1 LTAKEV
7 IKEMNNMRNRLA
19 LLSVLLLILF
29 SITLSSALAQGG
41 ITVVTDEYETVF
53 GETITF
59 RVAAES
65 ESEITDIR
73 LYYQVGGFPVTSRA
87 EPEFELGQT
96 VEAEH
101 EWDLVLNY
109 TPPGSEIA
117 YWWKIEDAAGNELE
131 TEPVS
136 FTYEDERYDW
146 QELSSDQILLYW
158 YRGDD
163 DFGQALLDRGLEA
176 LDQLSRDTGV
186 TVEKAVKIFIYG
198 SHSDLLGA
206 LDQGAREWTGGRAF
220 TDQGIVL
227 IGVSPSNLEWG
238 KRATVHELTHVVVH
252 RVTDTPLGGLPTWL
266 DEGLAMYA
274 EGDLEPVY
282 VAELNEAAESNT
294 LISVRSLSS
303 SFSADSDL
311 AGLSYAES
319 YSLVEFIL
327 DQYGEEKLTQ
337 LIDIFTEGAYYD
349 DALQEAL
356 GVDTD
361 GLEDEWRAWLGA
373 PPRPTSVEVTPQ
385 ISQPS
390 GPTPVTQKPSGEE
403 LCCLGGLAPGA
414 ILLALF
420 YLFRPKATQG

>member
-1 LTAKEV
+1 MINT
-7 IKEMNNMRNRLA
+7 RNRLA
-19 LLSVLLLILF
+19 LLAVLLLMLF

-65 ESEITDIR
+65 ESEITSIR
-73 LYYQVGGFPVTSRA
+73 LYYQVGGFPATSRA
-87 EPEFELGQT
+87 YPEFEPGQT

-109 TPPGSEIA
+109 TPPGSEIE
-117 YWWKIEDAAGNELE
+117 YWWKIEDAAGNELK

-146 QELSSDQILLYW
+146 KELRSDRIILYW
-158 YRGDD
+158 YRGDE

-206 LDQGAREWTGGRAF
+206 LDQGAREWTGGQAF
-220 TDQGIVL
+220 TEQGIVV
-227 IGVSPSNLEWG
+227 IGVTLSNLEWG
-238 KRATVHELTHVVVH
+238 KRATVHELTHVVMH
-252 RVTDTPLGGLPTWL
+252 QVTDTPLGGLPTWL

-282 VAELNEAAESNT
+282 VAELNEAIESDT
-294 LISVRSLSS
+294 LISVQSLSS
-303 SFSADSDL
+303 SFPADPDL
-311 AGLSYAES
+311 ASLSYAES

-327 DQYGEEKLTQ
+327 DQYGEEKMTQ
-337 LIDIFTEGAYYD
+337 LIDIFAEGASYD
-349 DALQEAL
+349 SALQEAL

-361 GLEDEWRAWLGA
+361 GLEDAWRAWLSA
-373 PPRPTSVEVTPQ
+373 PPRPTAAGATPQ

-390 GPTPVTQKPSGEE
+390 APTPVTQKPPGEE
-403 LCCLGGLAPGA
+403 LCCLGGLVPGA

-420 YLFRPKATQG
+420 YLFKPRITRG

>member
-1 LTAKEV
+1 
-7 IKEMNNMRNRLA
+7 
-19 LLSVLLLILF
+19 
-29 SITLSSALAQGG
+29 
-41 ITVVTDEYETVF
+41 
-53 GETITF
+53 
-59 RVAAES
+59 VAAES
-65 ESEITDIR
+65 ESEIDSIQ
-73 LYYQVGGFPVTSRA
+73 LYYKVGGFPVTSRA
-87 EPEFELGQT
+87 YPEFEPGQT

-109 TPPGSEIA
+109 TCPGSEIE
-117 YWWKIEDAAGNELE
+117 YWWKIEDAAGNELK

-146 QELSSDQILLYW
+146 RELSSDRIILYW

-186 TVEKAVKIFIYG
+186 NVEKPVTIFVYG

-227 IGVSPSNLEWG
+227 IGISPDNLEWG

-274 EGDLEPVY
+274 EGDLEPIY
-282 VAELNEAAESNT
+282 RAELNEAVESNT
-294 LISVRSLSS
+294 LISVRSISS
-303 SFSADSDL
+303 SFSADSNL
-311 AGLSYAES
+311 ASLSYAES

-327 DQYGEEKLTQ
+327 DQYGEEKMSQ

-361 GLEDEWRAWLGA
+361 GLEDAWRVWLGA
-373 PPRPTSVEVTPQ
+373 PPRPMAAEVTPQ
-385 ISQPS
+385 ISQPAA
-390 GPTPVTQKPSGEE
+390 PTPVTPKPPGGE
-403 LCCLGGLAPGA
+403 LCCLGGLVPGA
-414 ILLALF
+414 ILLTLF
-420 YLFRPKATQG
+420 YLFRPRTAQV

>member
-1 LTAKEV
+1 MTSTK
-7 IKEMNNMRNRLA
+7 NRLA
-19 LLSVLLLILF
+19 LLAVLLLILF
-29 SITLSSALAQGG
+29 SITLPSALAQGG

-73 LYYQVGGFPVTSRA
+73 LYYKVGGFPATSRA
-87 EPEFELGQT
+87 YPEFAPGQT

-109 TPPGSEIA
+109 TPPGSEIE
-117 YWWKIEDAAGNELE
+117 YWWKIEDAASTELK

-136 FTYEDERYDW
+136 FIYEDERYDW
-146 QELSSDQILLYW
+146 QELRSDRIILYW

-176 LDQLSRDTGV
+176 LDQLSHDTGV

-227 IGVSPSNLEWG
+227 IGISPGNLEWG
-238 KRATVHELTHVVVH
+238 KRATVHELTHVVIH
-252 RVTDTPLGGLPTWL
+252 QVTDTPLGGLPTWL

-274 EGDLEPVY
+274 EGDLEAVHM
-282 VAELNEAAESNT
+282 AELNEASASNT
-294 LISVRSLSS
+294 LISVRSISS
-303 SFSADSDL
+303 SFSANSDL
-311 AGLSYAES
+311 ASLSYAES

-327 DQYGEEKLTQ
+327 NQYGEEKMTQ

-349 DALQEAL
+349 DALQETL

-361 GLEDEWRAWLGA
+361 GLEDAWRAWLGA
-373 PPRPTSVEVTPQ
+373 PPRPTTAEVAPQ
-385 ISQPS
+385 VSQPAA
-390 GPTPVTQKPSGEE
+390 PTPVAQQPVGEE
-403 LCCLGGLAPGA
+403 LCYLGGLVPGA

-420 YLFRPKATQG
+420 YLFKPKAARG

>member
-1 LTAKEV
+1 A
-7 IKEMNNMRNRLA
+7 
-19 LLSVLLLILF
+19 
-29 SITLSSALAQGG
+29 
-41 ITVVTDEYETVF
+41 
-53 GETITF
+53 
-59 RVAAES
+59 
-65 ESEITDIR
+65 
-73 LYYQVGGFPVTSRA
+73 TSRA
-87 EPEFELGQT
+87 YPEFEPGQT

-109 TPPGSEIA
+109 TPPGSEIE

-146 QELSSDQILLYW
+146 QELGSDRIILYW

-176 LDQLSRDTGV
+176 LDQLSHDTGV

-220 TDQGIVL
+220 ADQGIVV

-238 KRATVHELTHVVVH
+238 KRATVHELTHVVMH
-252 RVTDTPLGGLPTWL
+252 QVTDTPLGGLPTWL

-282 VAELNEAAESNT
+282 VAELNEAIESNT
-294 LISVRSLSS
+294 LISVRSISS

-311 AGLSYAES
+311 ASLSYAES
-319 YSLVEFIL
+319 QSLVEFIL
-327 DQYGEEKLTQ
+327 DQYGEEKMSQ

-361 GLEDEWRAWLGA
+361 GLEDAWRAWLGA
-373 PPRPTSVEVTPQ
+373 PPRPTAAGVTPQ
-385 ISQPS
+385 ISQPPA
-390 GPTPVTQKPSGEE
+390 PTPGAQKSPVEG
-403 LCCLGGLAPGA
+403 LCCLGGSVPGA

-420 YLFRPKATQG
+420 YLFRPKATRG

>member
-1 LTAKEV
+1 
-7 IKEMNNMRNRLA
+7 MNNMRNRLA
-19 LLSVLLLILF
+19 LLAVLLLMLF
-29 SITLSSALAQGG
+29 SITLSSALAQEG

-65 ESEITDIR
+65 ESEITDIW
-73 LYYQVGGFPVTSRA
+73 LYYQVGGFPATSRA
-87 EPEFELGQT
+87 YPEFESGQT

-117 YWWKIEDAAGNELE
+117 YWWKIEDAAGNELK

-146 QELSSDQILLYW
+146 RELSSDRIILYW

-186 TVEKAVKIFIYG
+186 TVEKPVKIFIYG

-220 TDQGIVL
+220 TDQGIVV
-227 IGVSPSNLEWG
+227 IGVSPDNLEWG

-282 VAELNEAAESNT
+282 MAELNEAIESDT

-303 SFSADSDL
+303 SFSADSDE
-311 AGLSYAES
+311 ASLSYAES

-327 DQYGEEKLTQ
+327 DQYGEEKMTQ
-337 LIDIFTEGAYYD
+337 LIDLFAQGVDDYD
-349 DALQEAL
+349 GTLQEAL
-356 GVDTD
+356 GMDTD

-373 PPRPTSVEVTPQ
+373 PPRPTAAEATPQ
-385 ISQPS
+385 IAQPPA
-390 GPTPVTQKPSGEE
+390 PTPVAQKSPIEG
-403 LCCLGGLAPGA
+403 LCCLGGSVPGA

-420 YLFRPKATQG
+420 YLFRPRAIRG

>member
-1 LTAKEV
+1 M
-7 IKEMNNMRNRLA
+7 INMRNRLA

-65 ESEITDIR
+65 ESEIASIQ
-73 LYYQVGGFPVTSRA
+73 LYYKVDGFPATSRA
-87 EPEFELGQT
+87 YPEFESGQT

-109 TPPGSEIA
+109 TPPGSEIE
-117 YWWKIEDAAGNELE
+117 YWWKIEDADGNELK

-146 QELSSDQILLYW
+146 RELPSDRIILYW

-220 TDQGIVL
+220 TDQGIVV
-227 IGVSPSNLEWG
+227 IGVTPGNLEWG
-238 KRATVHELTHVVVH
+238 KRATVHELTHVVIH
-252 RVTDTPLGGLPTWL
+252 QVTDTPLGGLPTWL

-282 VAELNEAAESNT
+282 MAELNEAIESNT
-294 LISVRSLSS
+294 LISVRSISS

-311 AGLSYAES
+311 ASLSYAES

-327 DQYGEEKLTQ
+327 DQYGEEKMSQ
-337 LIDIFTEGAYYD
+337 LIDIFAEGAYYD
-349 DALQEAL
+349 AALQEAL
-356 GVDTD
+356 GMDTD
-361 GLEDEWRAWLGA
+361 GLEDAWRAWLGA
-373 PPRPTSVEVTPQ
+373 PPRPTPAEATPQ
-385 ISQPS
+385 IAQP
-390 GPTPVTQKPSGEE
+390 PAATPVAQKPSGEE
-403 LCCLGGLAPGA
+403 LCCLGGSVPGA

-420 YLFRPKATQG
+420 YLFKPRAARG

>member
-1 LTAKEV
+1 
-7 IKEMNNMRNRLA
+7 MNKMRNRLA

-29 SITLSSALAQGG
+29 SIPLSSALAQGG
-41 ITVVTDEYETVF
+41 ITVVSDEYETVF

-73 LYYQVGGFPVTSRA
+73 LYYQVGGFPATSRA
-87 EPEFELGQT
+87 DPEFEPGQT

-101 EWDLVLNY
+101 KWDLVLNY

-146 QELSSDQILLYW
+146 RELSSDRILLYW

-220 TDQGIVL
+220 TDQGIVV
-227 IGVSPSNLEWG
+227 IGVTPGNLEWG
-238 KRATVHELTHVVVH
+238 KRATVHELTHVVIH
-252 RVTDTPLGGLPTWL
+252 QVTDTPLGGLPTWL

-282 VAELNEAAESNT
+282 VAELNEATESNT

-327 DQYGEEKLTQ
+327 DRYGEEKMTQ
-337 LIDIFTEGAYYD
+337 LIEIFAEGAPSDCDLSPYD
-349 DALQEAL
+349 CALQEAL
-356 GVDTD
+356 GVDTY

-373 PPRPTSVEVTPQ
+373 PPRPTSVEATPQ

-390 GPTPVTQKPSGEE
+390 APTPVTQKPSGEE

-420 YLFRPKATQG
+420 HLFRPRAARG

>member
-1 LTAKEV
+1 MFSKRSSEWSVKSRSSLTWIDAPK
-7 IKEMNNMRNRLA
+7 
-19 LLSVLLLILF
+19 
-29 SITLSSALAQGG
+29 
-41 ITVVTDEYETVF
+41 
-53 GETITF
+53 
-59 RVAAES
+59 
-65 ESEITDIR
+65 
-73 LYYQVGGFPVTSRA
+73 
-87 EPEFELGQT
+87 T

-109 TPPGSEIA
+109 IPPGSEIE

-146 QELSSDQILLYW
+146 QELGSDRIILYW

-176 LDQLSRDTGV
+176 LDQLSHDTGV

-220 TDQGIVL
+220 ADQGIVV

-238 KRATVHELTHVVVH
+238 KRATVHELTHVVMH
-252 RVTDTPLGGLPTWL
+252 QVTDTPLGGLPTWL

-282 VAELNEAAESNT
+282 VAELNEAIESNT
-294 LISVRSLSS
+294 LISVRSISS

-311 AGLSYAES
+311 ASLSYAES
-319 YSLVEFIL
+319 QSLVEFIL
-327 DQYGEEKLTQ
+327 DQYGEEKMSQ

-361 GLEDEWRAWLGA
+361 GLEDAWRAWLGA
-373 PPRPTSVEVTPQ
+373 PPRPTAAGVTPQ
-385 ISQPS
+385 ISQPPA
-390 GPTPVTQKPSGEE
+390 PTPGAQKSPVEG
-403 LCCLGGLAPGA
+403 LCCLGGSVPGA

-420 YLFRPKATQG
+420 YLFRPKATRG

>member
-1 LTAKEV
+1 MINV
-7 IKEMNNMRNRLA
+7 RNRLA
-19 LLSVLLLILF
+19 LLFVLLLMLF
-29 SITLSSALAQGG
+29 SITLSSALAQGR

-53 GETITF
+53 GESITF

-73 LYYQVGGFPVTSRA
+73 LYYKVGGFPATSRA
-87 EPEFELGQT
+87 DPEFEPGRT
-96 VEAEH
+96 VEAKH

-109 TPPGSEIA
+109 TPPGSEIE
-117 YWWKIEDAAGNELE
+117 YWWKIEDAAGNELK

-146 QELSSDQILLYW
+146 RELSSDRIILYW
-158 YRGDD
+158 YRGED
-163 DFGQALLDRGLEA
+163 DFGQALFDRALEA
-176 LDQLSRDTGV
+176 LDQLNHDTGV

-206 LDQGAREWTGGRAF
+206 LEEGAKEWTGGRAF
-220 TDQGIVL
+220 ADQGIVV
-227 IGVSPSNLEWG
+227 IGVSPGNLEWG
-238 KRATVHELTHVVVH
+238 KRATVHELTHVVIH
-252 RVTDTPLGGLPTWL
+252 QVTDTPLGGLPTWL
-266 DEGLAMYA
+266 DEGLAMRA

-282 VAELNEAAESNT
+282 LAELNEAIESNS
-294 LISVRSLSS
+294 LISVRSISS

-327 DQYGEEKLTQ
+327 DQYGEEKMIR

-361 GLEDEWRAWLGA
+361 GLEDAWRAWLGA
-373 PPRPTSVEVTPQ
+373 PPRPTVAEVTPV

-390 GPTPVTQKPSGEE
+390 APTPVAQKPPGGE
-403 LCCLGGLAPGA
+403 LCCLGGSVPGA

-420 YLFRPKATQG
+420 YLFRPRAARG

>member
-1 LTAKEV
+1 MTS
-7 IKEMNNMRNRLA
+7 MRNRLA
-19 LLSVLLLILF
+19 LLAVLLLISF
-29 SITLSSALAQGG
+29 SITLSAALAQGG

-65 ESEITDIR
+65 ESEITNIW
-73 LYYQVGGFPVTSRA
+73 LYYQVGGFPATSRA
-87 EPEFELGQT
+87 DPDFEPGQR

-109 TPPGSEIA
+109 TPPGSEIE
-117 YWWKIEDAAGNELE
+117 YWWKIQDAAGNELE
-131 TEPVS
+131 TESAS
-136 FTYEDERYDW
+136 FTYEDGRYDW
-146 QELSSDQILLYW
+146 RELSSDRIVLYW

-163 DFGQALLDRGLEA
+163 DLGQALFDRALEA
-176 LDQLSRDTGV
+176 LDQLKEDTGV
-186 TVEKAVKIFIYG
+186 TVEKAVKLFIYG

-206 LDQGAREWTGGRAF
+206 LDQGAKEWTGGRAF

-227 IGVSPSNLEWG
+227 IGVSPGNLEWG
-238 KRATVHELTHVVVH
+238 KRATVHELTHVVMH
-252 RVTDTPLGGLPTWL
+252 QVTDTPLGGLPTWL

-282 VAELNEAAESNT
+282 VADLNEATESNT
-294 LISVRSLSS
+294 LISVRTLSS
-303 SFSADSDL
+303 SFPADSDL
-311 AGLSYAES
+311 ASLSYAES

-327 DQYGEEKLTQ
+327 DQYGEEKMTQ

-356 GVDTD
+356 GVDTN
-361 GLEDEWRAWLGA
+361 GLDDAWRAWLGA
-373 PPRPTSVEVTPQ
+373 PPRPTAAEGTPQ

-390 GPTPVTQKPSGEE
+390 TPTPVPQQPPVEG

-420 YLFRPKATQG
+420 YLFRPKAARG

>member
-1 LTAKEV
+1 M
-7 IKEMNNMRNRLA
+7 INMRNRLA
-19 LLSVLLLILF
+19 LLSVLLLMLF
-29 SITLSSALAQGG
+29 SITLASALAQGG

-65 ESEITDIR
+65 ESEITNIR
-73 LYYQVGGFPVTSRA
+73 LYYKVGGFPTTSHA
-87 EPEFELGQT
+87 DPEFEPGQT

-109 TPPGSEIA
+109 TPPGTEIE

-131 TEPVS
+131 TEPVG

-146 QELSSDQILLYW
+146 RELSSDRIILYW
-158 YRGDD
+158 YNGDD
-163 DFGQALLDRGLEA
+163 DFGQALFDRALEA
-176 LDQLSRDTGV
+176 LDQLNRDTGV
-186 TVEKAVKIFIYG
+186 TVEKTVKIFIYG

-206 LDQGAREWTGGRAF
+206 LEKGAKKEWTGGRTFA
-220 TDQGIVL
+220 DQGIVL
-227 IGVSPSNLEWG
+227 IGVSPGNLEWG
-238 KRATVHELTHVVVH
+238 KRATVHELTHVVMH
-252 RVTDTPLGGLPTWL
+252 QVTDTPLGGLPTWL

-282 VAELNEAAESNT
+282 VAELNEAIESNT
-294 LISVRSLSS
+294 LISVQSLSS

-319 YSLVEFIL
+319 YSLVDFIL
-327 DQYGEEKLTQ
+327 DQYGEEKMTQ
-337 LIDIFTEGAYYD
+337 LVDLFAQGAPSDCPLPPYD
-349 DALQEAL
+349 CALLEVL

-361 GLEDEWRAWLGA
+361 GLEDAWRAWLGA
-373 PPRPTSVEVTPQ
+373 PPRPSAVGVTPQ
-385 ISQPS
+385 ISQPPA
-390 GPTPVTQKPSGEE
+390 PTSVAQKPPIEG
-403 LCCLGGLAPGA
+403 LCCLGGSVPGA

-420 YLFRPKATQG
+420 YLFRPRAARG

>member
-1 LTAKEV
+1 MTSTRK
-7 IKEMNNMRNRLA
+7 RLA
-19 LLSVLLLILF
+19 LLAVLVLTLF

-41 ITVVTDEYETVF
+41 IAVITDEYETVF

-65 ESEITDIR
+65 ESEITGIR
-73 LYYQVGGFPVTSRA
+73 LYYQVGGFPATSRA
-87 EPEFELGQT
+87 YPEFEPGQT

-109 TPPGSEIA
+109 TPPGSEIE
-117 YWWKIEDAAGNELE
+117 YWWKIEDAGGNELN

-146 QELSSDQILLYW
+146 QELGSDRIILYW
-158 YRGDD
+158 YRGDE
-163 DFGQALLDRGLEA
+163 DFGQALLDRALEA
-176 LDQLSRDTGV
+176 LDQLSHDTGV

-220 TDQGIVL
+220 TDQGIVV
-227 IGVSPSNLEWG
+227 IGVSPGNLEWG

-252 RVTDTPLGGLPTWL
+252 QVTDTPLGGLPTWL

-294 LISVRSLSS
+294 LISVRSISS

-311 AGLSYAES
+311 ASLSYAES

-327 DQYGEEKLTQ
+327 DQYGEEKMTQ

-361 GLEDEWRAWLGA
+361 GLEDAWRAWLGA
-373 PPRPTSVEVTPQ
+373 PSRPTAAEARPQ

-390 GPTPVTQKPSGEE
+390 VATPVTQKPPGEE
-403 LCCLGGLAPGA
+403 LCCLGGLVPGA

-420 YLFRPKATQG
+420 YLFKPRTAQG

>member
-1 LTAKEV
+1 M
-7 IKEMNNMRNRLA
+7 INMRNRLA

-65 ESEITDIR
+65 ESEIASIQ
-73 LYYQVGGFPVTSRA
+73 LYYKVDGFPATSRA
-87 EPEFELGQT
+87 YPEFESGQT
-96 VEAEH
+96 
-101 EWDLVLNY
+101 
-109 TPPGSEIA
+109 
-117 YWWKIEDAAGNELE
+117 YWWKIEDAAGNELK

-146 QELSSDQILLYW
+146 RELSSDRIILYW

-220 TDQGIVL
+220 TDQGIVV
-227 IGVSPSNLEWG
+227 IGVTPGNLEWG
-238 KRATVHELTHVVVH
+238 KRATVHELTHVVIH
-252 RVTDTPLGGLPTWL
+252 QVTDTPLGGLPTWL

-282 VAELNEAAESNT
+282 VAELNEAIESNT

-311 AGLSYAES
+311 ASLSYAES

-327 DQYGEEKLTQ
+327 DQYGEEKMSQ
-337 LIDIFTEGAYYD
+337 LIDIFAEGAYYD
-349 DALQEAL
+349 AALQEAL
-356 GVDTD
+356 GMDTD
-361 GLEDEWRAWLGA
+361 GLEDAWRAWLGA
-373 PPRPTSVEVTPQ
+373 PPRPTAAEATPQ
-385 ISQPS
+385 IAQPPA
-390 GPTPVTQKPSGEE
+390 PTPVAQKSPIEG
-403 LCCLGGLAPGA
+403 LCCLGGSVPGA

-420 YLFRPKATQG
+420 YLFKPRAARG

>member
-1 LTAKEV
+1 MTS
-7 IKEMNNMRNRLA
+7 MRNRLA
-19 LLSVLLLILF
+19 LAALLLMLF
-29 SITLSSALAQGG
+29 SVTLSSALAQGG
-41 ITVVTDEYETVF
+41 ITVVTDEYETFF

-59 RVAAES
+59 HVAAES
-65 ESEITDIR
+65 ESEIASIE
-73 LYYQVGGFPVTSRA
+73 LYYKVGGFPATSRA
-87 EPEFELGQT
+87 YPEFEPGQT

-109 TPPGSEIA
+109 TPPGSEIE
-117 YWWKIEDAAGNELE
+117 YWWKIEDTAGNELK
-131 TEPVS
+131 TEPAS

-146 QELSSDQILLYW
+146 LELSSDRIILYW

-176 LDQLSRDTGV
+176 LDQLSHDTGV
-186 TVEKAVKIFIYG
+186 IVERPVKIFVYG

-227 IGVSPSNLEWG
+227 IGISPGNLEWG
-238 KRATVHELTHVVVH
+238 KRATVHELTHVVIH
-252 RVTDTPLGGLPTWL
+252 QVTDTPLGGLPTWL

-282 VAELNEAAESNT
+282 VAELNEAIESNT
-294 LISVRSLSS
+294 LISVRSISS
-303 SFSADSDL
+303 SFSADSGL
-311 AGLSYAES
+311 ASLSYAES
-319 YSLVEFIL
+319 YSLVDFIL
-327 DQYGEEKLTQ
+327 DRYGEEKTSQ
-337 LIDIFTEGAYYD
+337 LVDIFTEGAYYD

-361 GLEDEWRAWLGA
+361 GLEDAWRAWLGA
-373 PPRPTSVEVTPQ
+373 PPRPTTAEATPQ
-385 ISQPS
+385 ISQPAV
-390 GPTPVTQKPSGEE
+390 PTPVMPKPPGGE
-403 LCCLGGLAPGA
+403 LCCLGGAIPGA

-420 YLFRPKATQG
+420 YLFRPKAARG

>member
-1 LTAKEV
+1 
-7 IKEMNNMRNRLA
+7 MNNMRNRLA

-29 SITLSSALAQGG
+29 SITLSPALAQGG
-41 ITVVTDEYETVF
+41 ITVVSDEYETVF

-65 ESEITDIR
+65 ESEITDIW
-73 LYYQVGGFPVTSRA
+73 LYYQVGGFPATSRA
-87 EPEFELGQT
+87 DPEFEPGQT

-101 EWDLVLNY
+101 KWDLVLNY

-146 QELSSDQILLYW
+146 RELSSDRILLYW

-220 TDQGIVL
+220 TDQGIVV

-282 VAELNEAAESNT
+282 VAELNEATESNT

-311 AGLSYAES
+311 ASLSYAES

-327 DQYGEEKLTQ
+327 DQYGEEKMTQ

-373 PPRPTSVEVTPQ
+373 SPRPTSVEAMPQ

-390 GPTPVTQKPSGEE
+390 APTPVTQKPSGEE

-420 YLFRPKATQG
+420 YLFRPRAAQG

>member
-1 LTAKEV
+1 
-7 IKEMNNMRNRLA
+7 MRNRLA
-19 LLSVLLLILF
+19 LLAVLLLILF
-29 SITLSSALAQGG
+29 SIPLSSALAQEG
-41 ITVVTDEYETVF
+41 ITVVTDEYDTIF

-65 ESEITDIR
+65 ESEITSIR
-73 LYYQVGGFPVTSRA
+73 LYYQVGGFPATSRA
-87 EPEFELGQT
+87 YPEFEPGQK

-109 TPPGSEIA
+109 TPPGSEIE
-117 YWWKIEDAAGNELE
+117 YWWKIEDAAGNEIK

-146 QELSSDQILLYW
+146 QELYSDRIILYW

-176 LDQLSRDTGV
+176 LDQLSHDTGV
-186 TVEKAVKIFIYG
+186 TVEEAVKIFIYG

-206 LDQGAREWTGGRAF
+206 LDEGAREWTGGRAF
-220 TDQGIVL
+220 TDQGIVV

-238 KRATVHELTHVVVH
+238 KRATVHELTHVVMH
-252 RVTDTPLGGLPTWL
+252 RVTDTPLGGLHTWL
-266 DEGLAMYA
+266 DEGLAMHA
-274 EGDLEPVY
+274 EGEMEPTYAAV
-282 VAELNEAAESNT
+282 LNEAVESNT
-294 LISVRSLSS
+294 LISVRSISS
-303 SFSADSDL
+303 SFSADLDL
-311 AGLSYAES
+311 AHLSYAES
-319 YSLVEFIL
+319 QSLVEFIL
-327 DQYGEEKLTQ
+327 DQYGEEKMSQ

-361 GLEDEWRAWLGA
+361 GLEDAWRAWLGA
-373 PPRPTSVEVTPQ
+373 PPRPTAAEVTPQ
-385 ISQPS
+385 VVQPS
-390 GPTPVTQKPSGEE
+390 APTPVAPKSPIEG
-403 LCCLGGLAPGA
+403 LCCLGGSVPGA

-420 YLFRPKATQG
+420 YIFKSRAARG

>member
-1 LTAKEV
+1 V
-7 IKEMNNMRNRLA
+7 IEEAMMISVRNRLA
-19 LLSVLLLILF
+19 LLAIFLLILF
-29 SITLSSALAQGG
+29 SIPLSSALAQEG
-41 ITVVTDEYETVF
+41 IAVVTDEYETVF

-59 RVAAES
+59 HVAVES
-65 ESEITDIR
+65 ESEITSIR
-73 LYYQVGGFPVTSRA
+73 LYYQVGGFPATSRA
-87 EPEFELGQT
+87 YLEFEPGQK

-109 TPPGSEIA
+109 TPPGSEVE
-117 YWWKIEDAAGNELE
+117 YWWKIEDAAGNELK
-131 TEPVS
+131 TEPLS
-136 FTYEDERYDW
+136 FTYEDERYEW
-146 QELSSDQILLYW
+146 QELCSDRIILYW

-176 LDQLSRDTGV
+176 LDQLSHDTGV

-198 SHSDLLGA
+198 SHSDLMGA
-206 LDQGAREWTGGRAF
+206 LDEGAREWTGGRAF
-220 TDQGIVL
+220 TDQGIVV

-238 KRATVHELTHVVVH
+238 KRATVHELTHVVMH

-274 EGDLEPVY
+274 EGGLEPVY
-282 VAELNEAAESNT
+282 VAELNEAVESNA
-294 LISVRSLSS
+294 LISVRSITS

-311 AGLSYAES
+311 ASLSYAES

-327 DQYGEEKLTQ
+327 DQYGEEKMSQ
-337 LIDIFTEGAYYD
+337 LIDIFAEGAYYD

-361 GLEDEWRAWLGA
+361 GLEDAWRAWLGA
-373 PPRPTSVEVTPQ
+373 PPRPTAAEVTPQ
-385 ISQPS
+385 IAQPS
-390 GPTPVTQKPSGEE
+390 APTPVAQKSPIEG
-403 LCCLGGLAPGA
+403 LCCLGGSVPGA

-420 YLFRPKATQG
+420 YLFRPRAAQS

>member
-1 LTAKEV
+1 MM
-7 IKEMNNMRNRLA
+7 IKIRNRLA
-19 LLSVLLLILF
+19 LLAVLLLILF

-41 ITVVTDEYETVF
+41 ITVVIDEYESVF

-65 ESEITDIR
+65 ENEITSIR
-73 LYYQVGGFPVTSRA
+73 LYYKVGGFPATSRA
-87 EPEFELGQT
+87 YPEFEPGQT

-109 TPPGSEIA
+109 TPPGSEIE
-117 YWWKIEDAAGNELE
+117 YWWKIEDAAGNELK

-146 QELSSDQILLYW
+146 KELSSDRIILYW

-186 TVEKAVKIFIYG
+186 TVEKPVKIFIYG

-220 TDQGIVL
+220 TDQGIVV
-227 IGVSPSNLEWG
+227 IGVTPSNLEWG

-274 EGDLEPVY
+274 EGDLEPIY
-282 VAELNEAAESNT
+282 RAELNEAIESNT
-294 LISVRSLSS
+294 LISVRSISS

-311 AGLSYAES
+311 ASLSYAES

-327 DQYGEEKLTQ
+327 DQYGEEKMTQ
-337 LIDIFTEGAYYD
+337 LIDIFAEGAYYD

-356 GVDTD
+356 RVDTD
-361 GLEDEWRAWLGA
+361 SLEDAWRTWLGA
-373 PPRPTSVEVTPQ
+373 PPRPTAAEVTPQ

-390 GPTPVTQKPSGEE
+390 APTPVTLKPPGEQ
-403 LCCLGGLAPGA
+403 LCCPGGLAPGA

-420 YLFRPKATQG
+420 YILKPKAAQG

>member
-1 LTAKEV
+1 MT
-7 IKEMNNMRNRLA
+7 NMKNRLA
-19 LLSVLLLILF
+19 LLAVLFLTLF
-29 SITLSSALAQGG
+29 SITPLSALAQGG

-53 GETITF
+53 GEAITF

-65 ESEITDIR
+65 ESEITDIG
-73 LYYQVGGFPVTSRA
+73 LYYKVGGFPATSRA
-87 EPEFELGQT
+87 YLDFEPSQT

-109 TPPGSEIA
+109 TPPGSEIE
-117 YWWKIEDAAGNELE
+117 YWWKIEDAGGKELK
-131 TEPVS
+131 TESVS

-146 QELSSDQILLYW
+146 QELRSSRIILYW

-163 DFGQALLDRGLEA
+163 DFGQALFDRGLEA
-176 LDQLSRDTGV
+176 LDQLSHDTGV

-227 IGVSPSNLEWG
+227 IGVSPGNLEWG

-252 RVTDTPLGGLPTWL
+252 QVTDTPLGGLPTWL
-266 DEGLAMYA
+266 DEGLAMHA
-274 EGDLEPVY
+274 EGDLEPIY
-282 VAELNEAAESNT
+282 RAELNEAIESNT
-294 LISVRSLSS
+294 LISVRSISS
-303 SFSADSDL
+303 SFSADSGL
-311 AGLSYAES
+311 ASLSYAES

-327 DQYGEEKLTQ
+327 DRYGEGKMTQ

-361 GLEDEWRAWLGA
+361 GLEDAWRAWLGA
-373 PPRPTSVEVTPQ
+373 PPRPTVAEVTPQ
-385 ISQPS
+385 VSQPAV
-390 GPTPVTQKPSGEE
+390 PTPVAQQPIGEE
-403 LCCLGGLAPGA
+403 LCCLGGLVPGT

-420 YLFRPKATQG
+420 YLFRPRAAQG

>member
-1 LTAKEV
+1 MTSTRK
-7 IKEMNNMRNRLA
+7 RLA
-19 LLSVLLLILF
+19 LLAVLVLTLF

-41 ITVVTDEYETVF
+41 IAVITDEYETVF

-65 ESEITDIR
+65 ESEITGIR
-73 LYYQVGGFPVTSRA
+73 LYYQVGGFPATSRA
-87 EPEFELGQT
+87 YPEFEPGQT

-109 TPPGSEIA
+109 TPPGSEIE
-117 YWWKIEDAAGNELE
+117 YWWKIEDAGGNELN

-146 QELSSDQILLYW
+146 QELGSDRIILYW
-158 YRGDD
+158 YRGDE

-176 LDQLSRDTGV
+176 LDQLSHDTGV

-220 TDQGIVL
+220 TDQGIVV
-227 IGVSPSNLEWG
+227 IGVSPGNLEWG

-252 RVTDTPLGGLPTWL
+252 QVTDTPLGGLPTWL

-282 VAELNEAAESNT
+282 VAELSEAAESNT
-294 LISVRSLSS
+294 LISVRSISS

-311 AGLSYAES
+311 ASLSYAES

-327 DQYGEEKLTQ
+327 DQYGEEKMTQ

-361 GLEDEWRAWLGA
+361 GLEDAWRAWLGA
-373 PPRPTSVEVTPQ
+373 PSRPTAAEARPQ

-390 GPTPVTQKPSGEE
+390 VATPVAQKPPGEE
-403 LCCLGGLAPGA
+403 LCCLGGLVPGA

-420 YLFRPKATQG
+420 YLFKPRTAQG

>member
-1 LTAKEV
+1 M
-7 IKEMNNMRNRLA
+7 IKMRNRLA
-19 LLSVLLLILF
+19 LLTVLLLMLF
-29 SITLSSALAQGG
+29 SITLPSALAQGG

-65 ESEITDIR
+65 ESEITSIG
-73 LYYQVGGFPVTSRA
+73 LYYKVGGFPATSRA
-87 EPEFELGQT
+87 YPEFEPGQAI
-96 VEAEH
+96 EAEH

-109 TPPGSEIA
+109 TPPGSEIE
-117 YWWKIEDAAGNELE
+117 YWWKIEDTAGNELK
-131 TEPVS
+131 TELVS

-146 QELSSDQILLYW
+146 QELRSDRIIVYW
-158 YRGDD
+158 YKGDD
-163 DFGQALLDRGLEA
+163 DFGQTLFDRALEA
-176 LDQLSRDTGV
+176 LDQLSHDTGV

-227 IGVSPSNLEWG
+227 IGISPGNLEWG

-252 RVTDTPLGGLPTWL
+252 QVTDTPLGGLPTWL
-266 DEGLAMYA
+266 DEGLAMHA
-274 EGDLEPVY
+274 EGEMEPTYAV
-282 VAELNEAAESNT
+282 VLNEAVESNT

-311 AGLSYAES
+311 AHLSYAES
-319 YSLVEFIL
+319 QSLVEFIL
-327 DQYGEEKLTQ
+327 DQYGEEEMTQ
-337 LIDIFTEGAYYD
+337 LIDIFAQGAYYD

-356 GVDTD
+356 GVDTN
-361 GLEDEWRAWLGA
+361 GLEDAWRTWLGA
-373 PPRPTSVEVTPQ
+373 PPRPTAAEVTPQ

-390 GPTPVTQKPSGEE
+390 ARTPVTQKPPAEE
-403 LCCLGGLAPGA
+403 LCCLGGLVPGA

-420 YLFRPKATQG
+420 YLLRPRAARS

>member
-1 LTAKEV
+1 M
-7 IKEMNNMRNRLA
+7 IKMKNRLA
-19 LLSVLLLILF
+19 LLAVLFLILF
-29 SITLSSALAQGG
+29 SIPLSLALAQGG
-41 ITVVTDEYETVF
+41 ITVVGDEYETVF

-73 LYYQVGGFPVTSRA
+73 LYYQVDGFPATSRA
-87 EPEFELGQT
+87 YPEFEPGQT

-117 YWWKIEDAAGNELE
+117 YWWKIEDAASNELK
-131 TEPVS
+131 TEAVS

-146 QELSSDQILLYW
+146 RELSSDRIILYW
-158 YRGDD
+158 YKGDD

-176 LDQLSRDTGV
+176 LNQLSRDTGV
-186 TVEKAVKIFIYG
+186 TVEKPVKIFIYG

-220 TDQGIVL
+220 TDQGIVV
-227 IGVSPSNLEWG
+227 IGVTPSNLEWG

-274 EGDLEPVY
+274 EGDLEPYY
-282 VAELNEAAESNT
+282 VAELNEAIESNT
-294 LISVRSLSS
+294 LISVRSISS

-311 AGLSYAES
+311 ASLSYAES

-327 DQYGEEKLTQ
+327 DQYGEEKMTQ
-337 LIDIFTEGAYYD
+337 LIDIFAKGAYYD

-361 GLEDEWRAWLGA
+361 GLEDAWRAWLDA
-373 PPRPTSVEVTPQ
+373 PPRPTTVESTPQ
-385 ISQPS
+385 ISQPPA
-390 GPTPVTQKPSGEE
+390 PTSVAQKSPIEG
-403 LCCLGGLAPGA
+403 LCCLGGAVPGA

-420 YLFRPKATQG
+420 YLFRPRATRG

>member
-1 LTAKEV
+1 
-7 IKEMNNMRNRLA
+7 MNKMRNRLA
-19 LLSVLLLILF
+19 LLAVLLLMLF
-29 SITLSSALAQGG
+29 SIPLSSALAQGG

-65 ESEITDIR
+65 ESEIIDIR
-73 LYYQVGGFPVTSRA
+73 LYYQVGGFPATSRA
-87 EPEFELGQT
+87 EPEFEPGQT
-96 VEAEH
+96 AEAEH

-146 QELSSDQILLYW
+146 RELSSERILLYW
-158 YRGDD
+158 YRGED
-163 DFGQALLDRGLEA
+163 DFGQALFDRGLEA
-176 LDQLSRDTGV
+176 LDQLKEDTGV

-252 RVTDTPLGGLPTWL
+252 QVTDTPLGGLPTWL

-282 VAELNEAAESNT
+282 VAELNEAIESNT

-327 DQYGEEKLTQ
+327 DQYGEEKMTE

-349 DALQEAL
+349 DALREAL
-356 GVDTD
+356 GLDTG

-390 GPTPVTQKPSGEE
+390 APTPVTQKPPGEE

-414 ILLALF
+414 ILLTLF
-420 YLFRPKATQG
+420 YLFRPKAARG